1 MGVSRRFVL
10 FGTVAA
16 AALATSLPNMTK
28 AQTVSVSGNAEIKA
42 RLMRMVK
49 VAFPH
54 SQFTDGCYERN
65 CDAVLKA
72 ASADPGK
79 VVMFYQGMS
88 DLKNAGFDD
97 MNDADAL
104 AHLKSIEEN
113 EFFQLMRGTTI
124 VSLYNDPEVWD
135 ILGYEGASYDQGGY
149 INRGFNDLDWLP
161 EPRITEL

>member
-10 FGTVAA
+10 FGTAAA
-16 AALATSLPNMTK
+16 AALATTRPGRLRAATIDI
-28 AQTVSVSGNAEIKA
+28 AGDGETKA

-54 SQFTDGCYERN
+54 ANFPDSCYDRN
-65 CDAVLKA
+65 CDAILKA
-72 ASADPGK
+72 ASGNPGQIA
-79 VVMFYQGMS
+79 MFYQGIA
-88 DLKNAGFDD
+88 DLKAAGFDSMD
-97 MNDADAL
+97 DAEAL
-104 AHLKSIEEN
+104 AHLQSIEDT

-124 VSLYNDPEVWD
+124 LTLYNDHEVWQ
-135 ILGYEGASYDQGGY
+135 ILGYEGASFDKGGY